1 MPGSPGRAE
10 AAQRLGQGGARTADH
25 AHAHADGCAH
35 NCADVAANVSIHS
48 HALEAVRM
56 GPQDQCSVGK
66 GEVIGSCVRAAKPR
80 NSIASTMRWRSS
92 CGPNSGLGSACDDP
106 PAAA

>member
-1 MPGSPGRAE
+1 MHGSPGRAE
-10 AAQRLGQGGARTADH
+10 AAQHLGQGGARGADH
-25 AHAHADGCAH
+25 GCAGVVAH
-35 NCADVAANVSIHS
+35 GCVGVAANVSIHS
-48 HALEAVRM
+48 HALEAVWM

-66 GEVIGSCVRAAKPR
+66 GEVIGSCVRDAKPR